1 MERLLVTL
9 DFGEREETFEVTRDV
24 EEVMSLT
31 MAPGLPLVLLESVRE
46 AAIMR
51 AARQVIKAQA
61 QRKDIH
67 LLSRI
72 MVISRVPSSI
82 IPLDRF
88 PSLAETSP

>member
-1 MERLLVTL
+1 MTL
-9 DFGEREETFEVTRDV
+9 DFCDREETFEVTRDV

-31 MAPGLPLVLLESVRE
+31 LTPGLPLMLLESVRE

-51 AARQVIKAQA
+51 AARQVVKAQA
-61 QRKDIH
+61 RRKDIH

-72 MVISRVPSSI
+72 MVISRVPPSI

-88 PSLAETSP
+88 PSLAETSS

>member
-1 MERLLVTL
+1 MTL
-9 DFGEREETFEVTRDV
+9 DFCDREETFEVTRDV

-31 MAPGLPLVLLESVRE
+31 LAPDLPPVLLESVRE

-51 AARQVIKAQA
+51 AARQVVEAQA
-61 QRKDIH
+61 RRRDIH
-67 LLSRI
+67 LLSRV

-82 IPLDRF
+82 VPLHRF